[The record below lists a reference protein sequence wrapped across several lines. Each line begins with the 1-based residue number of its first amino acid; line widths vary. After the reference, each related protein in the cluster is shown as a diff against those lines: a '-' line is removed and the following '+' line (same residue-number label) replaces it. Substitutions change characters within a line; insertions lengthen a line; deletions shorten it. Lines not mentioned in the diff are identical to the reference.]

1 MKILKT
7 SQKNGLKID
16 EKKTHQILPNLKFCL
31 SPSKEKKTLFVLKQ
45 FSFIFKDIFLFC
57 TASFFL
63 NLQLELKLVS
73 CNLISNLVFS
83 LDLRRFFNYCHKQ
96 TNEF

>member
-1 MKILKT
+1 MSLR
-7 SQKNGLKID
+7 
-16 EKKTHQILPNLKFCL
+16 LKFFL

-57 TASFFL
+57 TTFFFL

-83 LDLRRFFNYCHKQ
+83 SDLRKFFNDCHKKI
-96 TNEF
+96 NEF